1 MAGKKKHPL
10 DLMVREHLRSW
21 LRHTFTGCAFAA
33 HLAAGDKSE
42 PRIGY
47 FVALGPIVQATLDAI
62 EATIDSSAAVG
73 KVAVAI
79 FPDLHTPDATA
90 KMLALLS
97 RRDRWTITRRTPPRG
112 VRPRGTAIGLNFETG
127 AGARSSVMGLA
138 PFGTLPVMRRSP
150 YVCLVAWGGGA
161 DNPHRPGTPSPDSVG
176 LIDIPPQMT
185 KSVHGKTMQRTNE
198 RVQELA
204 ELPPENLEFL
214 REVAFILPRSAV
226 RRHLGSLPRGIAS
239 VL

>member
-1 MAGKKKHPL
+1 MARAKKPPL
-10 DLMVREHLRSW
+10 DVMVREHLRSW
-21 LRHTFTGCAFAA
+21 LRHTFTGCSFAA

-73 KVAVAI
+73 KVAVSI
-79 FPDLHTPDATA
+79 FPNLETPDDTA
-90 KMLALLS
+90 KMLAMIG
-97 RRDRWTITRRTPPRG
+97 RRDRWTITRRIPPVG
-112 VRPRGTAIGLNFETG
+112 LRPRGIAFGLHFRTD
-127 AGARSSVMGLA
+127 AGAQSSVMGLA

-161 DNPHRPGTPSPDSVG
+161 GNPYRPGTASARSVG

-185 KSVHGKTMQRTNE
+185 KAVHRRTMKRTNE
-198 RVQELA
+198 RVLELA
-204 ELPPENLEFL
+204 DLPPKHLDFL
-214 REVAFILPRSAV
+214 REVALILPRSSA
-226 RRHLGSLPRGIAS
+226 RWHLSQLTTG
-239 VL
+239 

>member
-1 MAGKKKHPL
+1 MAGTKKQPL

-21 LRHTFTGCAFAA
+21 LRHTFTGCSFAS

-62 EATIDSSAAVG
+62 ETTIDSSAAVG
-73 KVAVAI
+73 KVAVSI
-79 FPDLHTPDATA
+79 FPEVHTPDATA
-90 KMLALLS
+90 KMLAMLS
-97 RRDRWTITRRTPPRG
+97 RRDRWTITRRTPPAG
-112 VRPRGTAIGLNFETG
+112 VRPRGTALSLDFKTG
-127 AGARSSVMGLA
+127 AGVQSSVMGLA

-161 DNPHRPGTPSPDSVG
+161 DNPHRPGTPSVGSVG

-185 KSVHGKTMQRTNE
+185 KAVHRKTMQRTNE
-198 RVQELA
+198 RVRELA

-214 REVAFILPRSAV
+214 REVAFILPRSSAQ
-226 RRHLGSLPRGIAS
+226 RHLGSLSKG
-239 VL
+239 